1 MDIQTSD
8 SSPKENKIGIGT
20 RRCISHAHNKTK
32 VYTLARY
39 SIRIE
44 RGKIKIH
51 TVSSVCASPGMTID
65 LEPKV
70 TSLPTSNKSKRPDKP
85 PSPVPGQ

>member
-1 MDIQTSD
+1 MTYAD
-8 SSPKENKIGIGT
+8 
-20 RRCISHAHNKTK
+20 AKTHPDWK
-32 VYTLARY
+32 LCANH
-39 SIRIE
+39 INDKIE
-44 RGKIKIH
+44 RKEQDL